1 MHQSA
6 ALTIPEPHRTA
17 DRTALPRSAAPAPS
31 LSFRQPIPRE
41 MVHRAAVA
49 EVFLTDAVRVGE
61 DRFLVAAQWPR
72 DHALYHPDRAG
83 VSDPM
88 LFAETIR
95 QTLVYLAHEFHGVP
109 LSHRFIGGDLDF
121 EITDPEA
128 LRVGAAPVPVV
139 LETRWAAEGA
149 RTPKRY
155 GMRIEAVLT
164 VDGRPCGRGSLRVVA
179 VDERRYGLLRGRSD
193 AMGAALSRALLPP
206 EGYGAHRMPP
216 AAVGRL
222 RAKDS
227 VLARGAIAG
236 EWGLELDLDHAIL
249 FDHPSDHAPLMAL
262 IEGFR
267 QLGHHL
273 ALDASDRGRA
283 AWEAAADLAA
293 GPDAAAPPRLLSL
306 TTACL
311 AFGELDRPIRLVVRE
326 DRPDQA
332 RPGVRRFGI
341 DAVQGDCT
349 LATSTTHWS
358 LPAAPALAVH
368 RELRRGRQQVPH
380 VLNPC

>member
-1 MHQSA
+1 
-6 ALTIPEPHRTA
+6 
-17 DRTALPRSAAPAPS
+17 
-31 LSFRQPIPRE
+31 

-109 LSHRFIGGDLDF
+109 LSHRFIGGDMDF

-139 LETRWAAEGA
+139 LETRWAFEGA
-149 RTPKRY
+149 WTPKRY

-206 EGYGAHRMPP
+206 EDYGVHRMPP

-227 VLARGAIAG
+227 VLARGAGAG

-262 IEGFR
+262 LEGFR

-273 ALDASDRGRA
+273 ALGAGGRGRP

-332 RPGVRRFGI
+332 RPGVRRLGI

-349 LATSTTHWS
+349 LAASTAHWS
-358 LPAAPALAVH
+358 LPAAPGLAVH
-368 RELRRGRQQVPH
+368 RELRRGHQQVPH
-380 VLNPC
+380 VLNAR